1 VFFGV
6 FAAMMAVIPYI
17 GIIIGALPPLLFALL
32 LGDSIIT
39 PLLVLAVFG
48 SVQFLEGNFI
58 SPRIV
63 GSKVSINPFM
73 AMLALIVGG
82 EVWGISG
89 MILFVPFIGILRV
102 IFEEIP
108 ELKPYGYLLGNRIEY
123 GEEES
128 QTS

>member
-1 VFFGV
+1 
-6 FAAMMAVIPYI
+6 
-17 GIIIGALPPLLFALL
+17 
-32 LGDSIIT
+32 
-39 PLLVLAVFG
+39 
-48 SVQFLEGNFI
+48 
-58 SPRIV
+58 
-63 GSKVSINPFM
+63 M

-123 GEEES
+123 E
-128 QTS
+128 TSKQIAE

>member
-1 VFFGV
+1 
-6 FAAMMAVIPYI
+6 
-17 GIIIGALPPLLFALL
+17 
-32 LGDSIIT
+32 
-39 PLLVLAVFG
+39 
-48 SVQFLEGNFI
+48 
-58 SPRIV
+58 
-63 GSKVSINPFM
+63 
-73 AMLALIVGG
+73 LIVGG